1 MGIIQPPGNPR
12 GRWEPISVAGPSGLD
27 IIKTKELEEFMEAR
41 GLYESPEESL
51 KRAEVLGRLDQIVN
65 SWVKKV
71 TQNKG
76 YNEQMVEG
84 ARAMI
89 FTFGSYRLGVNGP
102 GADIDTL
109 CVGPRH
115 VNREEDFFGELYR
128 MLGEMPEVEDL
139 HPVPGANVPIMKFK
153 FDGISVDLLYARL
166 AVWVIPEELDLS
178 VDSVLQGLD
187 EKSVLSLNGCRVTEA
202 ILSIVPHVRNFQTTL
217 RCVRYW
223 AKLRGIYSN
232 MAGFLG
238 GINCAILVARV
249 CQLYPNAVPSF
260 LVSRFFKV
268 YSQWKWPNPVMLCPN
283 QERSLGLSFWDP
295 RRNVRDRRDLMPII
309 TPAYPY
315 SNTSYNVSLS
325 TLCVMKEEVERG
337 KEICEAVEAGK
348 AGLISLFDPFC
359 FFSAYKNYLQV
370 DITARN
376 LEDFT
381 NWKGWVESRLRL
393 LTMKV
398 DRDTWGQLQ
407 CHPHPDGFL
416 DKSKQFRCC
425 YFVGLRRKHVD
436 CDKKGEL
443 FDIRSTIEEFKNCV
457 GMYTSLKPGMCIGVS
472 HKKRSDIPLFVFPG
486 GIRPAR
492 CSTGV
497 GRVCGEAAEKSRN
510 FGPLQ
515 AVEGVVGRKRK
526 ADESDSSNKFRKC
539 DYVATSRSE
548 ALAGEIK
555 AEEGASVQPSE
566 YSLTP
571 LQEQVIR
578 TCSSLF
584 NNGGEEDLTAP
595 FSTAASASAV
605 PQKPVIKF
613 SFTSLVQAN
622 S

>member
-1 MGIIQPPGNPR
+1 MGIQPPANPP
-12 GRWEPISVAGPSGLD
+12 GGQWEPISTAGPSGLD
-27 IIKTKELEEFMEAR
+27 VIKTQELEKFMESR
-41 GLYESPEESL
+41 GLYESPAEAL
-51 KRAEVLGRLDQIVN
+51 KRAEVLGRLDQVVN
-65 SWVKKV
+65 IWVKKV
-71 TQNKG
+71 TENKG
-76 YNEQMVEG
+76 YNEQMVEE

-115 VNREEDFFGELYR
+115 VNREEDFFGELHR

-153 FDGISVDLLYARL
+153 FDGISIDLLYAKL

-178 VDSVLQGLD
+178 VDSVLQDLD
-187 EKSVLSLNGCRVTEA
+187 AKSVLSLNGCRVTDA
-202 ILSIVPHVRNFQTTL
+202 ILRLVPHVRNFQTTL
-217 RCVRYW
+217 RCIRYW
-223 AKLRGIYSN
+223 AKIRGIYSN

-249 CQLYPNAVPSF
+249 CQLYPNAVASF

-283 QERSLGLSFWDP
+283 EERYLGLPFWDP
-295 RRNVRDRRDLMPII
+295 RRNVRDGRDLMPVI

-315 SNTSYNVSLS
+315 SNSSYNVSLS
-325 TLCVMKEEVERG
+325 TQCVMKEEVERG
-337 KEICEAVEAGK
+337 RDICEAVEGSK
-348 AGLISLFDPFC
+348 TDLISLFDPFH
-359 FFSAYKNYLQV
+359 FFSAYKNYLQI

-376 LEDFT
+376 HDDFMS
-381 NWKGWVESRLRL
+381 WKGRVDSRLRL

-398 DRDTWGQLQ
+398 DRDTHGQLQ

-425 YFVGLRRKHVD
+425 YFVGLKRKHIVRD
-436 CDKKGEL
+436 QKGEP

-457 GMYTSLKPGMCIGVS
+457 GMYTSVKPGMLIGVS

-492 CSTGV
+492 STGV
-497 GRVCGEAAEKSRN
+497 GRVCGGAAEKPRN
-510 FGPLQ
+510 FSPLQ

-526 ADESDSSNKFRKC
+526 ADESDTNNKFRKC

-548 ALAGEIK
+548 ALAAGQTK
-555 AEEGASVQPSE
+555 ASVQPSE
-566 YSLTP
+566 YSLTA

-578 TCSSLF
+578 NCSSLF
-584 NNGGEEDLTAP
+584 NNGGEEDLNAAP
-595 FSTAASASAV
+595 FSTPASTSAI

-613 SFTSLVQAN
+613 NFTSLVQAN

>member
-1 MGIIQPPGNPR
+1 MGITQPPGNPR
-12 GRWEPISVAGPSGLD
+12 GRWEPISMAGPSGLD

-51 KRAEVLGRLDQIVN
+51 KRA
-65 SWVKKV
+65 
-71 TQNKG
+71 
-76 YNEQMVEG
+76 EQMVEG

-153 FDGISVDLLYARL
+153 FDGISIDLLYARL
-166 AVWVIPEELDLS
+166 AVWIF
-178 VDSVLQGLD
+178 QG
-187 EKSVLSLNGCRVTEA
+187 
-202 ILSIVPHVRNFQTTL
+202 
-217 RCVRYW
+217 
-223 AKLRGIYSN
+223 
-232 MAGFLG
+232 
-238 GINCAILVARV
+238 
-249 CQLYPNAVPSF
+249 
-260 LVSRFFKV
+260 

-283 QERSLGLSFWDP
+283 QQRSLGLPFWDR

-359 FFSAYKNYLQV
+359 FFSAYKNYLQI
-370 DITARN
+370 DLIARN
-376 LEDFT
+376 LEDFM

-416 DKSKQFRCC
+416 DKSKQFRSC
-425 YFVGLRRKHVD
+425 YFVGLRRKNSG

-457 GMYTSLKPGMCIGVS
+457 GMYTSLKPGMCIGVY

-497 GRVCGEAAEKSRN
+497 GRVCGEAVEKSRN
-510 FGPLQ
+510 FSPLQ
-515 AVEGVVGRKRK
+515 AVKGVVGRKRK
-526 ADESDSSNKFRKC
+526 ADESDTSNKFRKC
-539 DYVATSRSE
+539 DYVATSKSE

-555 AEEGASVQPSE
+555 AKEGASVQPLE

-584 NNGGEEDLTAP
+584 NDGGEEDLTTP
-595 FSTAASASAV
+595 FSTVASVYAV